1 MVLVTIVAEPVME
14 ELLTGEILKLGATGY
29 TVVDIRGRGTRGIR
43 SADVPGH
50 GIRIETLV
58 SAEVADRILS
68 HAARAWF
75 THYAVVAWSTPANVV
90 RGDKY
95 FQE

>member
-14 ELLTGEILKLGATGY
+14 ELLTEEILKLGATGY
-29 TVVDIRGRGTRGIR
+29 TVVDIRGRGSRGMR

-58 SAEVADRILS
+58 SPVVAERLLS

-75 THYAVVAWSTPANVV
+75 PHYSVVAWSTPADVV
-90 RGDKY
+90 RSEKY
-95 FQE
+95 LEK